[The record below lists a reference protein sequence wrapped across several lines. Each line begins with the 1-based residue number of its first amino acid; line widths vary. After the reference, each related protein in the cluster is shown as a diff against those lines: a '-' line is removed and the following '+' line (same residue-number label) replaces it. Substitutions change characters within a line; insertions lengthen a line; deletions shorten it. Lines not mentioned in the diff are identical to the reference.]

1 MQMDGSPSQWT
12 RVRKLR
18 DGDGQGILAC
28 YSPWGHEESDK
39 TEQLNNNKADI
50 FTYLLTYL

>member
-1 MQMDGSPSQWT
+1 MDKSL
-12 RVRKLR
+12 RKLG

>member
-1 MQMDGSPSQWT
+1 MDKSL
-12 RVRKLR
+12 RKLR
-18 DGDGQGILAC
+18 DGDGQGILAF

-39 TEQLNNNKADI
+39 TEQLNNKADI